1 MSDEALAVTRTL
13 TGKSKIA
20 GVFGYPVDHS
30 RSPRL
35 HGFWRH
41 PFMRDFWRF
50 VDVEAE
56 GQASAR
62 QTPP

>member
-1 MSDEALAVTRTL
+1 MNDAALSVTRTL

-35 HGFWRH
+35 HGFWRSGYH
-41 PFMRDFWRF
+41 ERF
-50 VDVEAE
+50 
-56 GQASAR
+56 
-62 QTPP
+62 